1 MLLVLFAVASPCRRQ
16 VCRRPKMSNL
26 SDHLLD
32 HCLPGPTNAC
42 PRLARGLDD
51 PVIDRIGRPALENAV
66 RAALPSAAQ
75 DEKRVDEAA
84 ASLPAMP
91 ISATSMKSVRGR
103 PPTPL
108 PPPAEAVSDTC
119 STSNGVST
127 STSKRKHHPSGRGS
141 RRRREEKRAAAGQY
155 TPKPHLSPHRKYVN
169 HSAIAATTAR
179 NSAKFQIASDLL
191 QAAHN
196 AATHAEAIASR
207 AASCMIRLDP
217 AGASAFASAAAAASD
232 TAVPAATNLPST

>member
-1 MLLVLFAVASPCRRQ
+1 
-16 VCRRPKMSNL
+16 MSVP
-26 SDHLLD
+26 
-32 HCLPGPTNAC
+32 LPGPTNAC
-42 PRLARGLDD
+42 PRLARGLND

-108 PPPAEAVSDTC
+108 PPPDKAVIDTC
-119 STSNGVST
+119 TSTSTGVST
-127 STSKRKHHPSGRGS
+127 SASNRKHHPSGRGS

-155 TPKPHLSPHRKYVN
+155 TPKPRLSPHRKYVN

-179 NSAKFQIASDLL
+179 KSAKFQIASDLL

-232 TAVPAATNLPST
+232 TAVPAVTTLPST